1 MNILLVSYNREVVND
16 MSDKRIYSTGPLEN
30 TGNNR
35 SVNTITHVLN
45 NHEEQY
51 VKAKIEVYGLDGT
64 KTKLEKIKV
73 RVAPHSNSLQTTYIP
88 DEVVAYEVRITV
100 YDDDDN
106 KVLVGTFGRDI
117 NFNQNINHIVHSEF
131 TRIDD

>member
-1 MNILLVSYNREVVND
+1 

-30 TGNNR
+30 TGDNR

-73 RVAPHSNSLQTTYIP
+73 RVAPHSNSFQTTYIP

-100 YDDDDN
+100 YDDDDH